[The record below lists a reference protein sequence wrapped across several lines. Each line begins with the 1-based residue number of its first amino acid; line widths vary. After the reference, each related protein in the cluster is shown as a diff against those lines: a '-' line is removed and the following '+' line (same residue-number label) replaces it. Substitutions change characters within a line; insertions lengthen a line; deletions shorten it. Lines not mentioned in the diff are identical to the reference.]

1 MKTVNIFNILVKYL
15 EFGMKDKYLL
25 LIITVLLISNNI
37 VFAQG
42 NGDKNIKKED
52 SVKSSIQRSFLDVYY
67 GESQLTREG
76 LKGEA
81 INTNVYG
88 ILLGGKEEKKHSD
101 SNNVIIQDKYG
112 LSLTLGSAKNVQ
124 SSDSLYQGVSLT
136 NANALDFWSL
146 GIITGKGYG
155 YDWGDAIL
163 MLTVEDNITWTNI
176 SPRSYNI
183 SQTQNDWQYIM
194 DFDGPLRYGSSMTSS
209 MEIRVSNTFSL
220 TGGYTWNQ
228 VMPRH
233 MVWYWMGSEIME
245 LFATRSIDVMMEKY
259 IDISPK
265 SQPVVHFILKSAALY
280 GMKELR
286 RKYMN
291 WPFETASPMNITYW
305 NIGVGLTL

>member
-1 MKTVNIFNILVKYL
+1 MKEKHI
-15 EFGMKDKYLL
+15 L

-37 VFAQG
+37 VLAQG
-42 NGDKNIKKED
+42 NGDKSIKKED
-52 SVKSSIQRSFLDVYY
+52 SVKSSISRNFLDIYF
-67 GESQLTREG
+67 GESELTREG
-76 LKGEA
+76 LKGEDL
-81 INTNVYG
+81 NSNVYG
-88 ILLGGKEEKKHSD
+88 IVLGDKKERKHSD
-101 SNNVIIQDKYG
+101 SNNVIFQEKIG
-112 LSLTLGSAKNVQ
+112 LSLILGSGKNIQ
-124 SSDSLYQGVSLT
+124 SSDSLYQGISLT

-146 GIITGKGYG
+146 GFVMGKGYG
-155 YDWGDAIL
+155 YDWGDATL
-163 MLTVEDNITWTNI
+163 MLTVEDNFSWTSI
-176 SPRSYNI
+176 SPRSFDK
-183 SQTQNDWQYIM
+183 SQTPNDWQYIM
-194 DFDGPLRYGSSMTSS
+194 DFDGPMRYGSSMTSS

-233 MVWYWMGSEIME
+233 MVWYWMGSEFME
-245 LFATRSIDVMMEKY
+245 LFTTVSIDKLMEKY

-265 SQPVVHFILKSAALY
+265 SQPVMHFILKSAALY